1 MWSGGEWSSPS
12 RSSSGISQSN
22 VGVVLEVVEDVAD
35 SGSMESGCG
44 LAHSVA

>member
-1 MWSGGEWSSPS
+1 MASG

-22 VGVVLEVVEDVAD
+22 LGVVLEVVKDVAD
-35 SGSMESGCG
+35 SGSIESGCE